1 MELFQLYK
9 RGEMYEMKKITYL
22 LLVLFLMICS
32 MAGASSPEFRS
43 NVSASDWLRVK
54 DCAIDVR
61 DRDGLIM
68 KLQYPVFSSK
78 DSSHGHLT
86 ESLAKESEKF
96 RSFFEKDIRES
107 KELAATGDKGIRNN
121 RWLVFVDLVRDDGRV
136 LSLLERSFH
145 RNRNGEWW
153 GYNGLNYNARTGKK
167 LKCLD
172 VIMLSKEELAATLAE
187 RLAKKYGRDALG
199 INPEKRLIY
208 KIGDSAESE
217 FLPWVLT
224 SEGVSFHFKTGDFR
238 RGSAP
243 LPIEISFRDEPQLFN
258 KRFMLSY

>member
-1 MELFQLYK
+1 
-9 RGEMYEMKKITYL
+9 MKKITYL
-22 LLVLFLMICS
+22 LALLFLMICS
-32 MAGASSPEFRS
+32 MADASRPEFKS
-43 NVSASDWLRVK
+43 DVSASDWLQVK

-61 DRDGLIM
+61 DKDGLIL
-68 KLQYPVFSSK
+68 KVQYPVFSSR

-86 ESLAKESEKF
+86 ESLAKESDKL
-96 RSFFEKDIRES
+96 RSFSEKDIRES
-107 KELAATGDKGIRNN
+107 KELAAAGDQGVRNN
-121 RWLVFVDLVRDDGRV
+121 RELVFVDVVRDDGRV

-172 VIMLSKEELAATLAE
+172 VIMLSKEELAETLAE

-199 INPEKRLIY
+199 INPVDRLMY
-208 KIGDSAESE
+208 KIGDSAERE

-238 RGSAP
+238 RGSEP

-258 KRFMLSY
+258 KRFMLTY